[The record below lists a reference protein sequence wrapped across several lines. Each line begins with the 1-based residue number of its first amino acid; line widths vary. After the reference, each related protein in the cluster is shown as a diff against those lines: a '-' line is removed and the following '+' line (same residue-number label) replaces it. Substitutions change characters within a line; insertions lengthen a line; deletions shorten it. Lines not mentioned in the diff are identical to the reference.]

1 MKYNKFDQQKKEN
14 IMKKKRYLLMALLS
28 MGAITSL
35 QAQDAQHSPVP
46 PPPTAQSTA
55 TAPKPEVKILNK
67 KAIELNTLFTNGI
80 MWDIEGLQ
88 INDEGTI
95 KYMVYLDDKK
105 TTYRGW
111 EFKLSDM
118 NTPKLIQNEGQYL
131 IEFSCL
137 KDDCIKVPPSTS
149 VQTHLPKKS
158 IEVTMKDKKTAEKI
172 LAKLKSF

>member
-1 MKYNKFDQQKKEN
+1 
-14 IMKKKRYLLMALLS
+14 MKKTRYLLMAMMSL
-28 MGAITSL
+28 GAIGKL

-46 PPPTAQSTA
+46 PPPTNQTTA
-55 TAPKPEVKILNK
+55 PAPKPVEKIVSK
-67 KAIELNTLFTNGI
+67 KAIELNTLFSNGI
-80 MWDIEGLQ
+80 MWDIEGMQ

-95 KYMVYLDDKK
+95 KYMVYLDEKK
-105 TTYRGW
+105 TTYRAW
-111 EFKLSDM
+111 EFKLSDI
-118 NTPKLIQNEGQYL
+118 NTPKISENEGQYL

>member
-1 MKYNKFDQQKKEN
+1 
-14 IMKKKRYLLMALLS
+14 MKKKMFLLMALMS
-28 MGAITSL
+28 IATINSL
-35 QAQDAQHSPVP
+35 QAQDAHHSPD

-55 TAPKPEVKILNK
+55 PAPKPEVKILNK
-67 KAIELNTLFTNGI
+67 KAIELNSLFTNGI

-118 NTPKLIQNEGQYL
+118 NTPKLIQNEDQYL
-131 IEFSCL
+131 IEFSCQ

-149 VQTHLPKKS
+149 VQTHLPKKT

-172 LAKLKSF
+172 IAKLKAF